1 MKCAHW
7 LVCRRVRLGWCKF
20 QCVLCVCVRA
30 LWGQLSVQTINV
42 IRVAG
47 LELMRSLIGEFN
59 VEDPRNISIDQ
70 FAQEQRSRFLAHI
83 LRSSS
88 WQTYAMQC
96 VRCTECVGCLG
107 CLTSF
112 LLHTDAG
119 KS

>member
-1 MKCAHW
+1 MHVSWA
-7 LVCRRVRLGWCKF
+7 
-20 QCVLCVCVRA
+20 
-30 LWGQLSVQTINV
+30 QLSVQTINV

-59 VEDPRNISIDQ
+59 VEDPRSISIDQ

-96 VRCTECVGCLG
+96 VPKNVLAA
-107 CLTSF
+107 
-112 LLHTDAG
+112 LLYHPAN
-119 KS
+119 